1 MQNKHAY
8 VSQREVPFLPGTVL
22 ISRTDTRGII
32 TYCNDVF
39 EQISG
44 YTRAELIGKSHNIV
58 RHPDMPPQAFK
69 WLWDTNKAGLPWRG
83 MVKNRCKNGDHYW
96 VRATV
101 APIIENNQV
110 IGYVS
115 VRQCPTRTQIAE
127 AEAFYQE
134 LNKTGAEVIGKVVA
148 DEVRKLAERT
158 ANSTKDI
165 TITISEINTISGQAV
180 TSMQG
185 AVSEVGVGIDL
196 IRKNGEGLKEIMSAA
211 LNVAD
216 RVGHIASAS
225 KEQSIASQEVAKN
238 LASITSLV
246 EHNSQSSESAR
257 TAGKALTSS
266 ADELRKAGYPLTKCA
281 LA

>member
-8 VSQREVPFLPGTVL
+8 VSQRGVPFPPGTVL
-22 ISRTDTRGII
+22 ISKTDTRGII

-127 AEAFYQE
+127 AEAFYRE
-134 LNKTGAEVIGKVVA
+134 LNRTGAEVIGKYEHFKFRNWPLKAKLQLVIQGALLLVLGLGQIYISTSL
-148 DEVRKLAERT
+148 DSGMEMQLIGGQLFLHLFLFFFIGYCVDSFVRKPL
-158 ANSTKDI
+158 
-165 TITISEINTISGQAV
+165 
-180 TSMQG
+180 
-185 AVSEVGVGIDL
+185 SEVGVDMRNIMQGNLEGEINVSGRDDL
-196 IRKNGEGLKEIMSAA
+196 GR
-211 LNVAD
+211 
-216 RVGHIASAS
+216 
-225 KEQSIASQEVAKN
+225 
-238 LASITSLV
+238 
-246 EHNSQSSESAR
+246 
-257 TAGKALTSS
+257 
-266 ADELRKAGYPLTKCA
+266 LRSRDM
-281 LA
+281 